1 MLYEFVSVSAVSW
14 FSFLSAARRSA
25 SFRTSVSSTDMS
37 NADAMVRINW
47 DKLTE
52 RLFPDLDV
60 DHEPFDAG
68 AYRKEQWKS
77 PEHAKISK
85 PGHYLPSSTDRI
97 AVVGVV
103 VGRAEAHG
111 APTHAQ
117 YFQNVLCNNDMKMKN
132 TTTQHQKHKNYN

>member
-47 DKLTE
+47 GKLTE

-85 PGHYLPSSTDRI
+85 PGHYLPSLARTASRWWVWSSDARKRTALQRM
-97 AVVGVV
+97 
-103 VGRAEAHG
+103 R
-111 APTHAQ
+111 
-117 YFQNVLCNNDMKMKN
+117 N
-132 TTTQHQKHKNYN
+132 TFRMCSATMI